1 MSLTFVIESFKFYK
15 LKDTRLVQGL
25 FLLAF
30 ALNFLLIA
38 FPMGDRDFSN
48 LLNYAMALV
57 RQPELLMKPSRLLPA
72 ENATGILTFQ
82 NLLFLLGLG
91 IRTLLNGLM
100 VIFYATLMQVRVADY
115 PREDGIR
122 NYFKKLPSL
131 ILFFLLLVVPYIFSF
146 FFIQLPFYI
155 LLSFLAFTPLFLID
169 RGLNMSQAMDL
180 SLTKTYGLKFQMV
193 VAFIILNYIISLP
206 SNLLFSLLGSNGNM
220 ISGAL
225 IKSFFQA
232 LQVMMAGRLYG
243 LFYTYRTR
251 MLGFNPGPWGRD
263 EAEDMV
269 HFLSEI
275 NRKSQIDNGDSDNDD
290 DEEY

>member
-100 VIFYATLMQVRVADY
+100 VVFYATLMQVRVADY

-122 NYFKKLPSL
+122 NYL
-131 ILFFLLLVVPYIFSF
+131 
-146 FFIQLPFYI
+146 
-155 LLSFLAFTPLFLID
+155 
-169 RGLNMSQAMDL
+169 
-180 SLTKTYGLKFQMV
+180 
-193 VAFIILNYIISLP
+193 
-206 SNLLFSLLGSNGNM
+206 
-220 ISGAL
+220 
-225 IKSFFQA
+225 KSF
-232 LQVMMAGRLYG
+232 RL
-243 LFYTYRTR
+243 
-251 MLGFNPGPWGRD
+251 
-263 EAEDMV
+263 
-269 HFLSEI
+269 
-275 NRKSQIDNGDSDNDD
+275 
-290 DEEY
+290 